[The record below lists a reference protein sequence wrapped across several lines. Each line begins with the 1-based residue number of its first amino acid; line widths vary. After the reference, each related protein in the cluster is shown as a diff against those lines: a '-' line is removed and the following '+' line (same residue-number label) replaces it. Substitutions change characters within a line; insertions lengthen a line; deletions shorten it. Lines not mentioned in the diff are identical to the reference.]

1 MSFTAL
7 GVRNTALGDTLFVGS
22 ESKER
27 RKIGETR
34 LKRRV
39 FWTCFVLLKK
49 YREEGNV
56 EEENKS
62 VSGMGGINKFRDQKG
77 LDLREDTELD

>member
-1 MSFTAL
+1 MRS
-7 GVRNTALGDTLFVGS
+7 TALGDILFVGS
-22 ESKER
+22 VSKEG

-49 YREEGNV
+49 YREEDNV

-62 VSGMGGINKFRDQKG
+62 VSGMGVGINKFRDQKG